1 MITVTNLSYEFPQKE
16 LYKDIS
22 FELEDNCHCAFI
34 GTNGTGKSTLVKM
47 LLDPYSYLY
56 DGKIT
61 IAENARTG
69 FVCQFPS
76 IEKDETVFEYIAKE
90 FLILEKEIADLCTQM
105 ESGENLDVIFALYQ
119 EKLDLFDAIGGNDY
133 TNRIQ
138 KNLNLANLNEK
149 EHANLSTLSSGELK
163 LIQVI
168 KEMLSTP
175 NLLIMDEPDAY
186 LDFIHQVSLKEL
198 IHSYKG
204 TLLVITHNRYLLNH
218 CFNKILQL
226 EGTRLQEFNGTYQ
239 EYQLTL
245 LDYKIDLQEK
255 AIASE
260 AEIERN
266 IQVVEKFRAAATYY
280 VDAARGR
287 ALKGRVSIL
296 KRLLANQV
304 MSPFIEVKKP
314 RISLTKEP
322 FDSTCNETLEV
333 TDLTIGYHEPLLES
347 VSFTIGPKEKIALI
361 GDNGIGK
368 STLLRTLMK
377 QEQDGILFSS
387 DTILGTLSQDAN
399 DVFNVEN
406 TVYQE
411 FLNYDFVNETEIMA
425 HLAPYGFEDSI
436 LTQKISQL
444 SGGEITMLQ
453 LAKIGTT
460 NTNFLLLD
468 EPTSH
473 LDLYS
478 QIAFEEAINQFSGS
492 VLLVSHDFYTISN
505 CVDSVLII
513 EDKGIRK
520 VRMRTFR
527 KKIYETYFKQG
538 YLEAERIRIDLEL
551 EINQALLAKDCEKA
565 RLLFEKLVEYV

>member
-105 ESGENLDVIFALYQ
+105 ESGENLDVIFTLYQ